1 MSSKASNVSKTFGQ
15 SIILDASKT
24 VSGSI
29 TSSVLTLT
37 PPPTNVATG
46 SSVLTVAAVKSG
58 IVTQTPAAN
67 STLTLPS
74 ASLILAGFPQ
84 AQVGSTLSLSV
95 INLAAATFTTTIA
108 PDSSTGTMVGTA
120 VIAPL
125 TSGRIRIRFTS
136 VTSGSAAYV
145 AYVV

>member
-1 MSSKASNVSKTFGQ
+1 MSSKASNVTKTFGQ

-29 TSSVLTLT
+29 SSAVLSLT
-37 PPPTNVATG
+37 PVPTNVATG

-58 IVTQTPAAN
+58 VITQTPAAN

-74 ASLILAGFPQ
+74 ASLILAAFPQ
-84 AQVGSTLSLSV
+84 ARVGSTLSLSV

-108 PDSSTGTMVGTA
+108 SDAGSSMVGTA

-136 VTSGSAAYV
+136 VTSGSATYV

>member
-1 MSSKASNVSKTFGQ
+1 MSSKASKVTKTVGQ

-24 VSGSI
+24 VFGS
-29 TSSVLTLT
+29 TNSSVMTLT
-37 PPPTNVATG
+37 PVPTNVATG

-58 IVTQTPAAN
+58 VVTQTPAAN

-74 ASLILAGFPQ
+74 AANLLAALPQ
-84 AQVGSTLSLSV
+84 AQVGSTLTLSV

-108 PDSSTGTMVGTA
+108 SDSGSSLVGTA
-120 VIAPL
+120 VIDPL
-125 TSGRIRIRFTS
+125 TSGRVRIRFTS
-136 VTSGSAAYV
+136 VTSGSATYV

>member
-1 MSSKASNVSKTFGQ
+1 MSSKASNVTKTFGQ

-24 VSGSI
+24 ISGS
-29 TSSVLTLT
+29 TASSVLILT
-37 PPPTNVATG
+37 PVPTNVATG
-46 SSVLTVAAVKSG
+46 SSVLTAAAVKSG
-58 IVTQTPAAN
+58 VITQTPAAN

-74 ASLILAGFPQ
+74 AASLLAGLPQ

-108 PDSSTGTMVGTA
+108 ADAGSSMVGTA
-120 VIAPL
+120 VIQPL
-125 TSGRIRIRFTS
+125 TSGRLAIRFTS

>member
-58 IVTQTPAAN
+58 IVTQTPGAN
-67 STLTLPS
+67 STLTLPT
-74 ASLILAGFPQ
+74 AAAILAGFPQ

-95 INLAAATFTTTIA
+95 INLAAATYTTTIA
-108 PDSSTGTMVGTA
+108 PDAGSSMVGTA
-120 VIAPL
+120 AIAPL